1 MSEIKKNNRLI
12 DDAQAFLA
20 ELSTDEESNLT
31 GGGRYGYGGYRGYGD
46 DDDDDDGGRR
56 RRRGKRGRGR
66 GKKGYGGY
74 GYRYGGYRGYGDDEG
89 D

>member
-31 GGGRYGYGGYRGYGD
+31 GGGHYGGYGGYGD
-46 DDDDDDGGRR
+46 DDDDDDGGR
-56 RRRGKRGRGR
+56 
-66 GKKGYGGY
+66 GKKYHKKRYPKHHYGYGYGGY
-74 GYRYGGYRGYGDDEG
+74 DDDEG

>member
-1 MSEIKKNNRLI
+1 MSENKKNNRLI

-31 GGGRYGYGGYRGYGD
+31 GGGGYGRGYGD

-56 RRRGKRGRGR
+56 
-66 GKKGYGGY
+66 KKYYEKYKKYFPKHYGYGGY
-74 GYRYGGYRGYGDDEG
+74 DDDEG

>member
-1 MSEIKKNNRLI
+1 MSEMKKNNRLI

-31 GGGRYGYGGYRGYGD
+31 GGGGYGYGGYGD
-46 DDDDDDGGRR
+46 DDDDDDGGR
-56 RRRGKRGRGR
+56 
-66 GKKGYGGY
+66 GKKYHKKRYPKHHYGYGYGGY
-74 GYRYGGYRGYGDDEG
+74 DDDEG